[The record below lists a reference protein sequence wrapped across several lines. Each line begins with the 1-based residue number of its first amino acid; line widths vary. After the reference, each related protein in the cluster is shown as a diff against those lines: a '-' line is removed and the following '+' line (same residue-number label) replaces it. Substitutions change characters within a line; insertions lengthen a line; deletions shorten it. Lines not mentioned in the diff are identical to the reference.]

1 MISMQFYYIRSLNI
15 AYYFRAMP
23 FLETNVYNSF
33 IHTCTVIHRANLKNI
48 SVSPYLTWFPWYGS
62 VGQILFLSSQISNA
76 LNLIVNTCRSSPTV
90 IILSFRTDRSG
101 QTVQTQTRLLLE
113 EQSDQRSGSA
123 LFAFPFAT
131 F

>member
-48 SVSPYLTWFPWYGS
+48 SVSPYLTWFPWYRS

-76 LNLIVNTCRSSPTV
+76 LNLNVNTCRSSPTV
-90 IILSFRTDRSG
+90 IILSF
-101 QTVQTQTRLLLE
+101 
-113 EQSDQRSGSA
+113 
-123 LFAFPFAT
+123 
-131 F
+131 

>member
-48 SVSPYLTWFPWYGS
+48 SVSPYLTWFPRYGS
-62 VGQILFLSSQISNA
+62 VGQILFLSSQISNP
-76 LNLIVNTCRSSPTV
+76 LDLIVNTCRSSPTV

-113 EQSDQRSGSA
+113 EQSDQ
-123 LFAFPFAT
+123 
-131 F
+131 